1 MNKLRE
7 DTTWKDAQPAFT
19 CDLWHS
25 RCMKEYFTMTAHW
38 IHIGGSPLAP
48 TWELWHRMLGLY
60 SVEDSP
66 IDHQRC
72 AYSLHASVT
81 CQICPLLTMFPNCC
95 IVVYLQSLLGLPWSN
110 VVCSNCTWTSLL
122 LSPIAGATSPRLST
136 PPFNGIGFI
145 VDAIYTQFGE
155 HGARELEELCR

>member
-7 DTTWKDAQPAFT
+7 DKTWKDAHPAFT

-48 TWELWHRMLGLY
+48 TWELRHRVLGSY

-66 IDHQRC
+66 IDHQGARTLYMPLSH
-72 AYSLHASVT
+72 AEFPLSLQRFLIAA
-81 CQICPLLTMFPNCC
+81 LL
-95 IVVYLQSLLGLPWSN
+95 LQSLLGLPWN
-110 VVCSNCTWTSLL
+110 NAVCSNCMWTSLL

-136 PPFNGIGFI
+136 PPFNGIGFT
-145 VDAIYTQFGE
+145 VDAISYTMW
-155 HGARELEELCR
+155 